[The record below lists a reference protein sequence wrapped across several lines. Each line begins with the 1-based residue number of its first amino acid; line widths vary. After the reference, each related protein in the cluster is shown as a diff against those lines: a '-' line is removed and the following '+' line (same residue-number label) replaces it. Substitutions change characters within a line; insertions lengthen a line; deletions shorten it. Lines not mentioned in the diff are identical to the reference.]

1 MADIFGYTHS
11 GKSVGQVASAD
22 FAAVT
27 VGKLGALVQSVDVG
41 YAQKV
46 EEIASVGDSQIYYV
60 PGRPSGNLS
69 ISKLVG
75 VGKFFEGWQTGA
87 CGVIDLATVSL
98 TGGKGGSGCALRGT
112 GSLRFDG
119 GVVESMTVK
128 LGTQS
133 QTISESIS
141 VKVSSVSSS

>member
-1 MADIFGYTHS
+1 MADIFGYKHS
-11 GKSVGQVASAD
+11 GKSVGQIASAD

-46 EEIASVGDSQIYYV
+46 EEVASVGDSQIYYV
-60 PGRPSGNLS
+60 PGRPQGSLS

-75 VGKFFEGWQTGA
+75 VGKFFDGWSTGA

-98 TGGKGGSGCALRGT
+98 SGGKGGGDCNLRGT

-119 GVVESMTVK
+119 GIIESMTVK